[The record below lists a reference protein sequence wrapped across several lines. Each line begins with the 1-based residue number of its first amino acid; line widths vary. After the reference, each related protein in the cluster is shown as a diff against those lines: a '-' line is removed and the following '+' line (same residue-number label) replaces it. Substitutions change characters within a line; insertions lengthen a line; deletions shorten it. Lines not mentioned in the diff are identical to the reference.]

1 MLIITSQLYGVATA
15 GTHVSEWGESGS
27 AGERERE
34 LGYGKGLGGREAFS
48 E

>member
-15 GTHVSEWGESGS
+15 GTHVSEKR
-27 AGERERE
+27 ERER
-34 LGYGKGLGGREAFS
+34 GAKSWGTVGMKGLGGGERHIS